1 MGLLSGRVAVVTG
14 ASSGIGAAIARGL
27 AAEGARIV
35 AVARRAERLAGLVA
49 EIEAAGGVARAHP
62 ADVTQEDSVAALF
75 DSIDATEGRVDLLVN
90 NAGIADHT
98 ATRDLTMAR
107 WREMLDTNVT
117 SIFLCS
123 RAAVIRMEKQR
134 RGRII
139 NIGSVSAKVPRPNNL
154 AYAASK
160 SAVQGMTHAL
170 AIDGREFGITAS
182 VLHPGATVSELV
194 PNMATRASEKIMATE
209 DMARIA
215 VLMAS
220 MPDEANLF
228 EALALPI
235 GQPLLGRG

>member
-1 MGLLSGRVAVVTG
+1 MAFLAGRVAVVTG

-27 AAEGARIV
+27 VAEGARVV
-35 AVARRAERLAGLVA
+35 AVARRADRLASLIA
-49 EIEAAGGVARAHP
+49 EIEAAGGVARAFI
-62 ADVTQEDSVAALF
+62 ADVTQEDAVEALF
-75 DSIDATEGRVDLLVN
+75 ASVDATEGRVDLLIN

-98 ATRDLTMAR
+98 ATRDLTLER
-107 WREMLDTNVT
+107 WRQMVDTNIT
-117 SIFLCS
+117 SMFLCS

-139 NIGSVSAKVPRPNNL
+139 NIGSISAKVPRPNNL
-154 AYAASK
+154 AYAATK

-170 AIDGREFGITAS
+170 AVDGREFGITAS

>member
-1 MGLLSGRVAVVTG
+1 MALLAGRVAVVTG

-27 AAEGARIV
+27 VAEGARVV
-35 AVARRAERLAGLVA
+35 AVARRADRLASLIA
-49 EIEAAGGVARAHP
+49 EIEAAGGVARAFI
-62 ADVTQEDSVAALF
+62 ADVTQEDAVEALF
-75 DSIDATEGRVDLLVN
+75 ASVDATEGRVDLLVN

-98 ATRDLTMAR
+98 ATRDLTLER
-107 WREMLDTNVT
+107 WRQMVDTNIT
-117 SIFLCS
+117 SMFLCS

-139 NIGSVSAKVPRPNNL
+139 NIGSISAKVPRPNNL
-154 AYAASK
+154 AYAATK

-170 AIDGREFGITAS
+170 AVDGREFGITAS

>member
-1 MGLLSGRVAVVTG
+1 MGLLAGRVAVVTG

-27 AAEGARIV
+27 VAEGARIV
-35 AVARRAERLAGLVA
+35 AVARRADRLASLIA
-49 EIEAAGGVARAHP
+49 EIEAAGGVARAFI
-62 ADVTQEDSVAALF
+62 ADVTQEDAVEALF
-75 DSIDATEGRVDLLVN
+75 ASVDATEGRVDLLVN

-98 ATRDLTMAR
+98 ATRDLTLER
-107 WREMLDTNVT
+107 WRQMVDTNIT
-117 SIFLCS
+117 SMFLCS

-139 NIGSVSAKVPRPNNL
+139 NIGSISAKVPRPNNL
-154 AYAASK
+154 AYAATK

-170 AIDGREFGITAS
+170 AVDGREFGITAS

>member
-1 MGLLSGRVAVVTG
+1 MGLLTGRIAVVTG

-27 AAEGARIV
+27 AGEGARIV
-35 AVARRAERLAGLVA
+35 AVARRADRLASLIA
-49 EIEAAGGVARAHP
+49 EIEAAGGVARAYP
-62 ADVTQEDSVAALF
+62 ADVTQEESVEALF
-75 DSIDATEGRVDLLVN
+75 ASIDATEGRVDLLVN

-98 ATRDLTMAR
+98 PTRELTLER
-107 WREMLDTNVT
+107 WRQMVDTNIT

-139 NIGSVSAKVPRPNNL
+139 NIGSISAKVPRPNNL

-170 AIDGREFGITAS
+170 AVDGREFGITAS

>member
-1 MGLLSGRVAVVTG
+1 MALLAGRVAVVTG

-27 AAEGARIV
+27 VAEGARVV
-35 AVARRAERLAGLVA
+35 AVARRADRLASLIA
-49 EIEAAGGVARAHP
+49 EIEAAGGVARAFI
-62 ADVTQEDSVAALF
+62 ADVTQEDAVEALF
-75 DSIDATEGRVDLLVN
+75 ASVDATEGRVDLLIN

-98 ATRDLTMAR
+98 ATRDLTLER
-107 WREMLDTNVT
+107 WRQMVDTNIT
-117 SIFLCS
+117 SMFLCS

-139 NIGSVSAKVPRPNNL
+139 NIGSISAKVPRPNNL
-154 AYAASK
+154 AYAATK

-170 AIDGREFGITAS
+170 AVDGREFGITAS